1 MKSKLI
7 RIAVLVM
14 ALLMLVSV
22 VGCGTTTTG
31 QQKVSL
37 VLDNAAGDSQAQLE
51 IQQKI
56 KTMGE
61 EITVK
66 LKGGDLAVTYNEDGI
81 YLTGNAVLVYEGEAE
96 Y

>member
-1 MKSKLI
+1 
-7 RIAVLVM
+7 
-14 ALLMLVSV
+14 
-22 VGCGTTTTG
+22 
-31 QQKVSL
+31 
-37 VLDNAAGDSQAQLE
+37 
-51 IQQKI
+51 
-56 KTMGE
+56 MGE